1 MYTSKSKYSKN
12 DLNKSFNKYAK
23 KTKKNNTKKNKTK
36 QEKTRKKWKQ
46 SRIRF

>member
-23 KTKKNNTKKNKTK
+23 KKKKK
-36 QEKTRKKWKQ
+36 KKKILPQ
-46 SRIRF
+46 MKLT